1 MLAVA
6 FAALYLIIEKK
17 LNPRDAAPD
26 YGEGGD
32 RAAVYEEAEDE
43 QLRDDRYLAPLC
55 CEAVLEDATLKEVS
69 QRCVESP
76 RPRDAEVV
84 LLTYLPR
91 ASLDTY
97 GKYALS
103 IMGGYA
109 LTHGHRLERYTGLV
123 PKDKRHPEYHRVLI
137 MWKVRDAVVVVRKPA
152 AASGEPPPFLQFGE
166 GERRWGFDDME
177 WGNAVDEVGDEGTGS
192 HTAQIRTVD
201 GRRRRAGGFRGIC
214 SPALEGGAGIA
225 VMVQGLHPTPHR
237 SCCRSR
243 GRGHKACR
251 TAPV

>member
-1 MLAVA
+1 MIMLAVA

-26 YGEGGD
+26 YGGGGD
-32 RAAVYEEAEDE
+32 RAAVYEEADE
-43 QLRDDRYLAPLC
+43 QTRADRNLAPLC
-55 CEAVLEDATLKEVS
+55 CEAVLEDAALKEVS
-69 QRCVESP
+69 QRCMDAHQ
-76 RPRDAEVV
+76 PRDAEVV

-137 MWKVRDAVVVVRKPA
+137 MWKVRDEFRKPA
-152 AASGEPPPFLQFGE
+152 ASSGEPAAFP
-166 GERRWGFDDME
+166 
-177 WGNAVDEVGDEGTGS
+177 VD
-192 HTAQIRTVD
+192 R
-201 GRRRRAGGFRGIC
+201 GRRRA
-214 SPALEGGAGIA
+214 
-225 VMVQGLHPTPHR
+225 
-237 SCCRSR
+237 
-243 GRGHKACR
+243 
-251 TAPV
+251 